1 MEHQQEGKSSTGLSE
16 LRDPHAQTLVSL
28 EMLPVS
34 LWTGACCFLKK
45 LQKRFCLDTLLGK
58 EVRD

>member
-34 LWTGACCFLKK
+34 LVDRSMLLLKK
-45 LQKRFCLDTLLGK
+45 TTK
-58 EVRD
+58 EVLLRYSFRKRS